1 MKIASIVC
9 TFPPYAGGIG
19 NSALRINQLLEGRHE
34 ITTFTPTTIKPWLHY
49 GNGAFIPQLFWKLNK
64 FDYIYLHYPFFGTAE
79 VVWFFKLFFKRP
91 KLIIH
96 YHMDVRGLSP
106 LARFLSLPSRL
117 IRRSLLNQADTIVT
131 ASLDYIKASQI
142 KNYYLSHQE
151 KFREIPFGVDTKKFQ
166 PKLVNQ
172 IIDNQILAKAQEI
185 VQYVNDK
192 FIKRHRLNLLF
203 VGGLDSAHYFK
214 GVEILLN
221 SLFLSVNRNWHLRII
236 GDGNLR
242 PHYEE
247 LAQRL
252 KINKQVEFVGNLD
265 EPELIRSFQNS
276 DLFVL
281 PSINSNEAF
290 GLVLIEALAC
300 GVPVIASNLPGVRQ
314 VFESHNQGLLVE
326 AGSSE
331 DLTKKLEFIFNNE
344 KLRKIM
350 AISARHLAEEKY
362 DLEKIRRRL
371 ENLFTK

>member
-19 NSALRINQLLEGRHE
+19 NGALRINQLLEDKHE
-34 ITTFTPTTIKPWLHY
+34 ITTFTPATIKPWLRY

-96 YHMDVRGLSP
+96 YHMDVNGLSP
-106 LARFLSLPSRL
+106 LARLLSLPSKL

-131 ASLDYIKASQI
+131 ASLDYIKESQI
-142 KNYYLSHQE
+142 KDYYKDHPE

-172 IIDNQILAKAQEI
+172 VIENRILAKAQEI
-185 VQYVNDK
+185 VHYVNDK
-192 FIKRHRLNLLF
+192 FIKRHRLNILF

-214 GVEILLN
+214 GVEVLLN
-221 SLFLSVNRNWHLRII
+221 SLFLSVNRNWSLKII
-236 GDGNLR
+236 GNGNLR

-247 LAQRL
+247 IAERL
-252 KINKQVEFVGNLD
+252 KIDKQVEFAGNLD
-265 EPELIRSFQNS
+265 EPELIRSFQDA

-281 PSINSNEAF
+281 PSINGNEAF

-300 GVPVIASNLPGVRQ
+300 GVPVIASDLPGVRR
-314 VFESHNQGLLVE
+314 VFENNKQGLLAE
-326 AGSSE
+326 AGNIN

-344 KLRKIM
+344 NLRKNM
-350 AISARHLAEEKY
+350 ALAARRLAEQKY
-362 DLEKIRRRL
+362 DLSKIKDRL
-371 ENLFTK
+371 ESLFV